1 MDRPMT
7 WILMTIAVCV
17 VLIFFMAYLKKQ
29 TFEKVYG
36 LLIHKRYQEF
46 LDKVDSRTMM
56 ALFPEWMRENLKLT
70 AYMELEDTE
79 HVTETFNRLMKIKT
93 GNGQKA
99 ELLVRGFQ
107 YYLQMQDGKKC
118 KRIKEEMEQ
127 IMSDGAAKKYC
138 RHYEIVFEHSKKY
151 IRELEKEVQEHQNL
165 MKGYL
170 EYLLAKSY
178 QSAGKQEAYLENM
191 RRAAAVYKT
200 SAGLLDKKVRVLI

>member
-1 MDRPMT
+1 MDRPII
-7 WILMTIAVCV
+7 WILIVIAVFV
-17 VLIFFMAYLKKQ
+17 VLIFFMTGLKKR

-36 LLIHKRYQEF
+36 LLIHKRYSEF
-46 LDKVDSRTMM
+46 FNEVDSRAMVS
-56 ALFPEWMRENLKLT
+56 LFPDWMRENLKLT
-70 AYMELEDTE
+70 AYMEMEDTK
-79 HVTETFNRLMKIKT
+79 HVTETFNRLMKMKL
-93 GNGQKA
+93 GNGQKT

-107 YYLQMQDGKKC
+107 YYLQIQDRKKC

-127 IMSDGAAKKYC
+127 IVEDKTMQKYC

-151 IRELEKEVQEHQNL
+151 IGELEKEVKEHRNL

-191 RRAAAVYKT
+191 RKAAAVYKT
-200 SAGLLDKKVRVLI
+200 PAGMLDKKVRVLI